1 MVPVRIRLVFKDS
14 TRSSKS
20 LRALSASVSTLGRSS
35 MDTTGDAGLAAARLR
50 GFFSGDSTPSD
61 ASPGGSAAVVSDSLF
76 LALGFLVRRAGGLSS
91 GFFSSKSESVW
102 DTGASGAVNSSDPAG
117 NSPGSSVPD
126 PVWDTGASGVLRAA
140 SSIGIPSGFADSESV
155 WQMSMRSASPGA
167 PSALSTLSGS
177 GSVSV

>member
-50 GFFSGDSTPSD
+50 GFFSGAATPSD
-61 ASPGGSAAVVSDSLF
+61 ASPGGSAATVSDSLF

-91 GFFSSKSESVW
+91 GFFSSKSES

-177 GSVSV
+177 GSASV